1 MKEPD
6 NKYLGYIQFGLG
18 VALAAN
24 SKVNI
29 YGLCVGVL
37 LIILGAWRLK

>member
-24 SKVNI
+24 SHISI
-29 YGLCVGVL
+29 YGIAVGVL
-37 LIILGAWRLK
+37 LITLGAWRLK

>member
-18 VALAAN
+18 VALASTHN
-24 SKVNI
+24 EVYTIVS
-29 YGLCVGVL
+29 GVL
-37 LIILGAWRLK
+37 LITLGAWRLK

>member
-6 NKYLGYIQFGLG
+6 NRYLGYIQFGLG

-24 SKVNI
+24 HTVTV

-37 LIILGAWRLK
+37 LITLGAWRLK